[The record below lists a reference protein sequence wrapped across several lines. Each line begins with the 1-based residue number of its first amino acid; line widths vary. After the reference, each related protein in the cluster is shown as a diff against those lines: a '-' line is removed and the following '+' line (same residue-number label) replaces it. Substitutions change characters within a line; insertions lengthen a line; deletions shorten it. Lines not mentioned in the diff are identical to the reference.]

1 MIEPLT
7 RRKNDVMELL
17 AHGYGM
23 TEIAEKLVLR
33 VSSVKTHYHNA
44 SEKMNIY
51 TSKLDTVRVVLV
63 LAYLKEKGVLP
74 ADFKIRGEL

>member
-7 RRKNDVMELL
+7 RRENDVMELL

-23 TEIAEKLVLR
+23 SEIAEKLMIS
-33 VSSVKTHYHNA
+33 VSSVKTHYRYV

-63 LAYLKEKGVLP
+63 LAYLKRKGLLP

>member
-7 RRKNDVMELL
+7 RRENDVMELL

-23 TEIAEKLVLR
+23 SEIAEKFVLT
-33 VSSVKTHYHNA
+33 VPTIKTHYNHV

-51 TSKLDTVRVVLV
+51 TSTPDTVRVVLV
-63 LAYLKEKGVLP
+63 LAYLKEKGILP
-74 ADFKIRGEL
+74 VDFKIRGKL

>member
-7 RRKNDVMELL
+7 KRENDVMELL

-23 TEIAEKLVLR
+23 SEIAEKLVLT
-33 VSSVKTHYHNA
+33 VSAIKTHYNNV

-51 TSKLDTVRVVLV
+51 TSKPDTVRVVLV
-63 LAYLKEKGVLP
+63 LAYLKEKGILP
-74 ADFKIRGEL
+74 SDFKIRGEL

>member
-7 RRKNDVMELL
+7 RRENDVMELL

-23 TEIAEKLVLR
+23 SEIAEKLMIS
-33 VSSVKTHYHNA
+33 VSSVKTHYRNV

-63 LAYLKEKGVLP
+63 LAYLKEKGLLP
-74 ADFKIRGEL
+74 SDFKIRGEL

>member
-7 RRKNDVMELL
+7 RRENDVMELL

-23 TEIAEKLVLR
+23 TEIAKKLMIS
-33 VSSVKTHYHNA
+33 VSTVKTHYRYV

-63 LAYLKEKGVLP
+63 LAYLKAKGLLP
-74 ADFKIRGEL
+74 SDFKIRGE

>member
-7 RRKNDVMELL
+7 KRENEIMELL
-17 AHGYGM
+17 SHGYGM
-23 TEIAEKLVLR
+23 SEIAEKLIIG
-33 VSSVKTHYHNA
+33 VSSVKTHYNNV

-51 TSKLDTVRVVLV
+51 TSKPDTVRVVLV

>member
-1 MIEPLT
+1 MIDTLT
-7 RRKNDVMELL
+7 RRENDVMELL

-23 TEIAEKLVLR
+23 TEIAEKLVLC
-33 VSSVKTHYHNA
+33 VSSVKTHYNNV

-51 TSKLDTVRVVLV
+51 TSRPDTVRVVLV
-63 LAYLKEKGVLP
+63 LAYLKEKGILP

>member
-7 RRKNDVMELL
+7 RRENDVMELL

-23 TEIAEKLVLR
+23 SEIAEKLVLAIPTI
-33 VSSVKTHYHNA
+33 KTHYNNA

-51 TSKLDTVRVVLV
+51 TSKPDTVRVVIILS
-63 LAYLKEKGVLP
+63 YLKEKGLLP
-74 ADFKIRGEL
+74 SDFKIRGEL

>member
-7 RRKNDVMELL
+7 KRENEIMELL
-17 AHGYGM
+17 SHGYGI
-23 TEIAEKLVLR
+23 TEIAEKLVLT
-33 VSSVKTHYHNA
+33 VHTIKTHYNNV

-51 TSKLDTVRVVLV
+51 TSKPDTVRVVLV

>member
-7 RRKNDVMELL
+7 RRENEVMELL
-17 AHGYGM
+17 AHDYGM
-23 TEIAEKLVLR
+23 SEIAEKLVLAIPTI
-33 VSSVKTHYHNA
+33 KTYYNNA

-51 TSKLDTVRVVLV
+51 TSKPDTVRVVLV
-63 LAYLKEKGVLP
+63 LAYLKAKGSLP

>member
-7 RRKNDVMELL
+7 KRENDVMELL
-17 AHGYGM
+17 VYGYGM
-23 TEIAEKLVLR
+23 TEIAKKLMIS
-33 VSSVKTHYHNA
+33 VSSVKTHYRNV

-51 TSKLDTVRVVLV
+51 TSKPDTVRVVLV
-63 LAYLKEKGVLP
+63 LAYLKEKGILP

>member
-7 RRKNDVMELL
+7 RRENDVMELL

-23 TEIAEKLVLR
+23 SEIAEKLVLT
-33 VSSVKTHYHNA
+33 VTTIKTHYNNV

-51 TSKLDTVRVVLV
+51 TSKPDTVRVVLV